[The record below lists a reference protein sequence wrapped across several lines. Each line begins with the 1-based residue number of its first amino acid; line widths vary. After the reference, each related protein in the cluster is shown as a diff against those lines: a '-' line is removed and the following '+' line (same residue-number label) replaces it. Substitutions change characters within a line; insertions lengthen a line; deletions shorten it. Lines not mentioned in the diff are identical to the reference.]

1 MTQPNYQHYYFWADH
16 PNLEEETLPDYLS
29 IVTKPGQ
36 HGRAY
41 ELCSNPGAALAA
53 ATKGKLSL
61 LVSPNDWKSHLEEL
75 GFTNIMYAPPPW

>member
-1 MTQPNYQHYYFWADH
+1 MTNYQHYYFWADH
-16 PNLEEETLPDYLS
+16 PSLDESTLPNYLS
-29 IVTKPGQ
+29 IVTKPGE

-61 LVSPNDWKSHLEEL
+61 LVSLDDWKGHLEEL